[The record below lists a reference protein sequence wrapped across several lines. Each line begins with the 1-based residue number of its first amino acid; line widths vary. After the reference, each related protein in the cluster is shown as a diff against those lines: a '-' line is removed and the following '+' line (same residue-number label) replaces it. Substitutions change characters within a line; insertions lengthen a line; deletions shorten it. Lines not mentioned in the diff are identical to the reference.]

1 MKPFMKQ
8 LRKNEKAKD
17 TVDIRDKLGIYS
29 GVGLY
34 QDNDNCNYTYN
45 LSEFASHVCYSVFI
59 SEEKCIFPEPTPYGI
74 FLVKQFV
81 KEHYNESYK
90 ALSIYDTISGSSL
103 KISNPLG
110 AIIDDITDIIG
121 AIALIENSFV
131 RFIGIDEES
140 KEFVV
145 GMTFATHRLDSPCV
159 YYKWGNG
166 KLVPETN

>member
-1 MKPFMKQ
+1 MNFMKQ
-8 LRKNEKAKD
+8 VRKNEKSKD
-17 TVDIRDKLGIYS
+17 TVDIRDKLGICS
-29 GVGLY
+29 GYFGLY
-34 QDNDNCNYTYN
+34 QDSNNCNYTYDLSKFAN
-45 LSEFASHVCYSVFI
+45 LSFCFI
-59 SEEKCIFPEPTPYGI
+59 SEEKCIFPEPTPYGV
-74 FLVKQFV
+74 FLAKQFV
-81 KEHYNESYK
+81 KEHYNESYN
-90 ALSIYDTISGSSL
+90 ALSIYDTISSSLL

-145 GMTFATHRLDSPCV
+145 GMTFATHRLDAPCV